1 MKTAENVIDSNQ
13 DINEEAEDN
22 KFAENETFQKTRTE
36 DIQQEVVEL

>member
-22 KFAENETFQKTRTE
+22 KFAEN
-36 DIQQEVVEL
+36 